1 MARRASSGVN
11 TQALL
16 IGAAILALVLGG
28 GYWFINRAPA
38 DFDAPSVDLSR
49 DIDNLKSLAGNQ
61 NSVTGILHDR
71 QITSTGQM
79 AILELENDQFLSII
93 IPQDF
98 KGGNLNRQDKY
109 TFLVEFNNDGVAV
122 ALDVK
127 QN

>member
-16 IGAAILALVLGG
+16 IGAAILALVLGS
-28 GYWFINRAPA
+28 GYWFVNRAPA
-38 DFDAPSVDLSR
+38 DFDAPLVDLPR

-71 QITSTGQM
+71 RIVSIGQM
-79 AILELENDQFLSII
+79 ATLKLENDLFLAII
-93 IPQDF
+93 IPADF
-98 KGGNLNRQDKY
+98 KGGNLNLQDKY
-109 TFLVEFNNDGVAV
+109 TFLVEFNRDGVPV
-122 ALDVK
+122 ALDLK